1 MCFQRHVNTILVLG
15 RCVFN
20 WLQFI
25 PNSYNFIFQINIK
38 IVEKKKIK
46 KIERLNYLLFVQ
58 HVHESV

>member
-1 MCFQRHVNTILVLG
+1 MCFQRHVNAILVLG

-38 IVEKKKIK
+38 IVKKK